1 MELIGPLQVKVM
13 HHIWQKGPS
22 TVHDVHDAL
31 MSDPIAKRLAYTT
44 VLTVMR
50 NLARRGFLAQAAEGR
65 AHRFTARVDEGTY
78 KRQLVRQVREE
89 VFRGDLRA
97 LLDAVAADDS
107 LGDSERAKLRGMLV
121 AAG

>member
-13 HHIWQKGPS
+13 HHIWGRGPS

-31 MSDPIAKRLAYTT
+31 MADPEAKRLAYTT

-65 AHRFTARVDEGTY
+65 AHRFSARIDEGSY
-78 KRQLVRQVREE
+78 KRELLRHVRNE
-89 VFRGDLRA
+89 VFNGNLRA
-97 LLDAVAADDS
+97 LLDAVAADES
-107 LGDSERAKLRGMLV
+107 LSTDERDRVRGLLV

>member
-13 HHIWQKGPS
+13 HHIWSRGPS

-31 MSDPIAKRLAYTT
+31 MADPDAKRLAYTT

-50 NLARRGFLAQAAEGR
+50 NLTRRGFLGQSAVGR
-65 AHRFTARVDEGTY
+65 AHRFNPVISENTY
-78 KRQLVRQVREE
+78 KRDLLRHVRQEL
-89 VFRGDLRA
+89 FRGDVRA
-97 LLDAVAADDS
+97 MLDAVAADAS
-107 LGDSERAKLRGMLV
+107 LDAEQRNNLRGMVV

>member
-13 HHIWQKGPS
+13 HHIWVKGPS

-31 MSDPIAKRLAYTT
+31 MSNPVAKRLAYTT

-50 NLARRGFLAQAAEGR
+50 NLARRGFLAQTAEGR

-78 KRQLVRQVREE
+78 KRQLLRQVREE

-97 LLDAVAADDS
+97 LIDAVASDDT
-107 LGDSERAKLRGMLV
+107 LTTAERACLRGMIV

>member
-13 HHIWQKGPS
+13 HHIWARGPS

-31 MSDPIAKRLAYTT
+31 MADPAAKRLAYTT

-50 NLARRGFLAQAAEGR
+50 NLTRRGFLGQSAVGR
-65 AHRFTARVDEGTY
+65 AHRFTCVISEDTY
-78 KRQLVRQVREE
+78 KRDLLRHVREE
-89 VFRGDLRA
+89 LFRGDVRA
-97 LLDAVAADDS
+97 MLEAVAADATMDA
-107 LGDSERAKLRGMLV
+107 DQRNKLRGMVV

>member
-13 HHIWQKGPS
+13 HHIWGKGPS

-31 MSDPIAKRLAYTT
+31 MSDPAAKRLAYTT

-65 AHRFTARVDEGTY
+65 AHRFTAKVDEGSY
-78 KRQLVRQVREE
+78 KRELLKQVREE
-89 VFRGDLRA
+89 LFRGDLKA
-97 LLDAVAADDS
+97 LLDAVASDEALSDA
-107 LGDSERAKLRGMLV
+107 ERGQIRGV
-121 AAG
+121 IIAAG